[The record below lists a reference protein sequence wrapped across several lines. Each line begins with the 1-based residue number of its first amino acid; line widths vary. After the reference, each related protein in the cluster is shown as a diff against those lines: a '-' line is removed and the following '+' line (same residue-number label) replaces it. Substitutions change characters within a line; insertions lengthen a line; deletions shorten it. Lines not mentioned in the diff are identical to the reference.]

1 MRDILTLTGRLVVL
15 SKSMVLIFCLSFGE
29 VFAGLRPAQ
38 YRHLSLKKPKIKVRI
53 GDQLDRVN
61 ISGTDLKRTLHVNSS
76 HKKFAGRKR
85 IRFNCHSFTR
95 KNKGKISKPILL
107 ASVSSLTGLV
117 SLEDRKFQGRL
128 HVVTSPEN
136 ESCDVVQEVDI
147 ESYISG
153 LLSKEMNGTWPVEA
167 LKAQAVAARTYAI
180 YKQATQQV
188 SRKLGHQAHYD
199 LESSEKHQVAGDFFD
214 ATLNTE
220 VATTDTEGYVLVTK
234 KGNLTETFFH
244 AKCGGKTY
252 RPSTVWENRVEGYK
266 GVACPFCDTHG
277 KKDWRQTISK
287 KRFIKFLKW
296 AKRKK
301 HISFKNSELSKRIKL
316 MKDKY
321 SSNHL
326 RVYLGAKPLQ
336 IKKPLL
342 RRYFGRV
349 TVASNNY
356 RLVQWKNGFGVYG
369 KGLGHGVGMCQ
380 LGALDLADRGWDFKK
395 ILAHYFPGHKL
406 VKLY

>member
-1 MRDILTLTGRLVVL
+1 MFPKLMAIILFLG
-15 SKSMVLIFCLSFGE
+15 IGD
-29 VFAGLRPAQ
+29 VFAGLRPSQ
-38 YRHLSLKKPKIKVRI
+38 YKHLSIQKPKIKVRI
-53 GDQLDRVN
+53 GDQLEKVN
-61 ISGTDLKRTLHVNSS
+61 ISGTDLRRTLHVNSS
-76 HKKFAGRKR
+76 HKKFPGRKR
-85 IRFNCHSFTR
+85 IRFNCNSFTR
-95 KNKGKISKPILL
+95 KNKGKITKPILL
-107 ASVSSLTGLV
+107 ASVSSQTGLV
-117 SLEDRKFQGRL
+117 SLENRKFQGRL
-128 HVVTSPEN
+128 HVVTSPEK

-167 LKAQAVAARTYAI
+167 LKAQAVAARTYAL
-180 YKQATQQV
+180 YKQTTQQV
-188 SRKLGHQAHYD
+188 SRKLGYQAYYD

-214 ATLNTE
+214 TTLNTD
-220 VATTDTEGYVLVTK
+220 VATADTSGYILVTK

-244 AKCGGKTY
+244 AKCGGRTIK
-252 RPSTVWENRVEGYK
+252 PNVVWENKVEGYK
-266 GVACPFCDTHG
+266 GVSCPFCDGHG
-277 KKDWRQTISK
+277 KKNWRQTIDK
-287 KRFIKFLKW
+287 KRFVKFLKW

-301 HISFKNSELSKRIKL
+301 HISFRDSQLKKRIKL
-316 MKDKY
+316 MKDKF
-321 SSNHL
+321 SSGNF
-326 RVYLGAKPLQ
+326 RVYLGSKPLV

-349 TVASNNY
+349 IVASNNY

-406 VKLY
+406 VKIY